1 VRSDAAQGLRVA
13 LVHDFLLD
21 LHGSERVFLELC
33 RLWPEADIFTA
44 AYDEDGT
51 EGRFAGR
58 TVTSTYLQRLRPIA
72 RTFRALLPLYPNA
85 IGALDLSDYD
95 LVISS
100 SSGWAH
106 GVEPR
111 PGAVH
116 VSYCHNHFRYAW
128 NERDATLHRRNVVTR
143 PLLGA
148 LLARWRRWDRN
159 AARRVDHYVA
169 NSELT
174 QSRVASYFGRGDV
187 PVVYPPVHVERFA
200 PRPVGRHYVCLAE
213 LVPHKQ
219 LDVAIEAFNRLDR
232 QLLIVGE
239 GPDYRRLKRLAG
251 PTIGFAGRLGDAA
264 VEEILGSARALVVPA
279 SEEFGI
285 AAVEAQASGRPVI
298 ARRSGGALETVVDG
312 LTGTFW
318 DGGPE
323 ALVAAVE
330 RFDVGAVDP
339 AACVAQA
346 ARFSTTEFE
355 RGIREQV
362 DLALDAVAARG

>member
-1 VRSDAAQGLRVA
+1 M
-13 LVHDFLLD
+13 HDFLLD
-21 LHGSERVFLELC
+21 LRGAERVFLELC

-51 EGRFAGR
+51 DGRFADR
-58 TVTSTYLQRLRPIA
+58 TVTSTYLQRLHPTVRN
-72 RTFRALLPLYPNA
+72 FRALLPLYPNA
-85 IGALDLSDYD
+85 IESLDLSGYD

-100 SSGWAH
+100 SSAWAH
-106 GVEPR
+106 GVKPR

-116 VSYCHNHFRYAW
+116 VSYCHNPFRYAW
-128 NERDATLHRRNVVTR
+128 NERDATLHRRNMLTR
-143 PLLGA
+143 PLLRA
-148 LLARWRRWDRN
+148 LLTRWRHWDRR
-159 AARRVDHYVA
+159 AAGRVDRYVA

-174 QSRVASYFGRGDV
+174 QARVAAFFGREDV
-187 PVVYPPVHVERFA
+187 PVVYPPVDVHRFS
-200 PRPVGRHYVCLAE
+200 PRPVGRHYLCLAE

-232 QLLIVGE
+232 QLLIVGD

-264 VEEILGSARALVVPA
+264 VVEVLGSAQALVVPA

-285 AAVEAQASGRPVI
+285 AAVEAQAAGRPVI
-298 ARRSGGALETVVDG
+298 ARRSGGALETVLDG
-312 LTGTFW
+312 VTGRFW
-318 DGGPE
+318 EGGTD

-330 RFDVGAVDP
+330 SFETSAIDS
-339 AACVAQA
+339 AACMAQA
-346 ARFSTTEFE
+346 ARFSTAEFE

-362 DLALDAVAARG
+362 DQALDAVAARR